1 MITDKTESRK
11 YGKTVSQREKVL
23 DELKKNGFRIT
34 NQRKLLIDIILS
46 DECSCCKEIYYEAV
60 RQDSSIGI
68 ATVYRMVKTLEDIG
82 AINRKNMYKIDCG
95 VGCGLK
101 KGCTLILDNQ
111 EKVSLSGED
120 LHEAMMGVLR
130 KRGYGKCGKIESIS
144 FETDNVYSENFA

>member
-1 MITDKTESRK
+1 MIERAETRQ
-11 YGKTVSQREKVL
+11 YGRVASQRDKVL

-60 RQDSSIGI
+60 RQDPSIGI

-95 VGCGLK
+95 ENCNLK
-101 KGCTLILDNQ
+101 KGCTLVLDNR
-111 EKVSLSGED
+111 EKVSLSAED
-120 LHEAMMGVLR
+120 LHEAMMGILD
-130 KRGYGKCGKIESIS
+130 KRGYGKGGKIESIT
-144 FETDNVYSENFA
+144 FETEDIYSENPA